1 MFYTSNDFTFSLK
14 KITKE
19 KKKKNEGYYLKGPV
33 HDDWKSNLNI

>member
-1 MFYTSNDFTFSLK
+1 MILHFHWK

-19 KKKKNEGYYLKGPV
+19 KKKNEGYYLKGPV